1 MEYKDRQTDV
11 NYEECLDYV
20 RRSSNPSK
28 LRITDVKFTKVDLRR
43 FPLYSIT
50 GRRIFSFRRRKS

>member
-1 MEYKDRQTDV
+1 MEYKGRQTNV

-28 LRITDVKFTKVDLRR
+28 LRITDVKFTKVDL
-43 FPLYSIT
+43 PP
-50 GRRIFSFRRRKS
+50 